1 MPRRV
6 IGGLILS
13 MALAAGASSGG
24 ASVAAGGAT
33 PSPQA
38 LGALQESL
46 ASEPQIR
53 LTGSFGSREIER
65 PVLDSAGVGS
75 ANWLSRGRR
84 ALFLSADA
92 PPVAVPR
99 RIPWRE
105 ISEVQVGHTM
115 TGRGALIGT
124 LCSAF
129 ICTTMLLWALD
140 RPPSSELPALGLV
153 IAPIVVGPI
162 VGAEIGRSHGHW
174 RTVYPP
180 PNPSSD
186 P

>member
-13 MALAAGASSGG
+13 MALAAGAPSGG
-24 ASVAAGGAT
+24 ASVAA
-33 PSPQA
+33 S
-38 LGALQESL
+38 
-46 ASEPQIR
+46 
-53 LTGSFGSREIER
+53 
-65 PVLDSAGVGS
+65 
-75 ANWLSRGRR
+75 
-84 ALFLSADA
+84 FLSADA

-99 RIPWRE
+99 RIPWSE

-129 ICTTMLLWALD
+129 ICTTMLLLALD
-140 RPPSSELPALGLV
+140 RPRSSELPALGLV
-153 IAPIVVGPI
+153 TAAIVVGPI
-162 VGAEIGRSHGHW
+162 VGAAIGRSHGHW

-180 PNPSSD
+180 PNPSSRSLTSHRSS
-186 P
+186 

>member
-13 MALAAGASSGG
+13 MALAAGVSSSG

-65 PVLDSAGVGS
+65 PVL
-75 ANWLSRGRR
+75 
-84 ALFLSADA
+84 
-92 PPVAVPR
+92 
-99 RIPWRE
+99 
-105 ISEVQVGHTM
+105 
-115 TGRGALIGT
+115 
-124 LCSAF
+124 
-129 ICTTMLLWALD
+129 
-140 RPPSSELPALGLV
+140 GLA

-162 VGAEIGRSHGHW
+162 VGADIGRSHGHW